1 MPTLLA
7 RSLLRETTWL
17 YLLGVATVC
26 LLLSFDLLSV
36 LARFLV
42 QNEATL
48 AEAGSL
54 LLYKVPWFL
63 HLSLP
68 ISVVFAVLLA
78 GGRMAKDSELK
89 AAYSGGVPPA
99 ALLWPLVLFG
109 VIVGIVS
116 FANNGFLEARA
127 EAAYQ
132 RKIDEFLYVRP
143 PTELQIDAAYNLDEG
158 IYFAARTRADPQDP
172 GGVATLSG
180 VLVVQPDGT
189 VITSPEGEWDADER
203 VWRLQQTQVTVP
215 GELPSSPGT
224 LELPFALEAS
234 VLQTLARPEEL
245 PFDKLL
251 LQLRTVAR
259 AGGDV
264 GALRYDLHRRVAD
277 ALSAAIF
284 ATFAG
289 AIALRVRGR
298 QAGFAWTMVLM
309 VLFWA
314 LWVLS
319 GDLFTSGALG
329 PVIAAWLTP
338 LVAAVGAL
346 VIAYRTVTR

>member
-7 RSLLRETTWL
+7 RSLLRETAGL

-26 LLLSFDLLSV
+26 LLLSVDLLSV

-42 QNEATL
+42 QNDASLGEA
-48 AEAGSL
+48 ARL

-109 VIVGIVS
+109 VLVGMVS
-116 FANNGFLEARA
+116 FANNAFLEARA
-127 EAAYQ
+127 ESAYQ
-132 RKIDEFLYVRP
+132 RLIDEFLYVRP
-143 PTELQIDAAYNLDEG
+143 PSELQIDVAYNLDEG
-158 IYFAARTRADPQDP
+158 VYFAARTRADPDDA
-172 GGVATLSG
+172 GGLATLGG
-180 VLVVQPDGT
+180 VLVVQTDGT
-189 VITSPEGEWDADER
+189 TVTAPEGEWDADAR
-203 VWRLQQTQVTVP
+203 IWRLHQSETTEP
-215 GELPSSPGT
+215 GEAPTSTGT
-224 LELPFALEAS
+224 VELPFELEAS
-234 VLQTLARPEEL
+234 PLQTLARPQEL

-251 LQLRTVAR
+251 SQLRTVGR

-264 GALRYDLHRRVAD
+264 AELRYDLHRRIAD
-277 ALSAAIF
+277 AFSAAIF
-284 ATFAG
+284 AAFAG

-298 QAGFAWTMVLM
+298 EAGFAWTMVLM

-329 PVIAAWLTP
+329 PITAAWLTP
-338 LVAAVGAL
+338 AAAAVGAAL
-346 VIAYRTVTR
+346 IAYRTVTR

>member
-1 MPTLLA
+1 MPTRLA
-7 RSLLRETTWL
+7 RSLLRETAGL

-26 LLLSFDLLSV
+26 LLLSVDLLSV

-42 QNEATL
+42 QNGATL
-48 AEAGSL
+48 GEAATL

-63 HLSLP
+63 HLALP

-99 ALLWPLVLFG
+99 ALLWPLIAFG
-109 VIVGIVS
+109 AVVGLVS
-116 FANNGFLEARA
+116 FFNNGFVESRA

-143 PTELQIDAAYNLDEG
+143 PNELQIDAAYNLDSG
-158 IYFAARTRADPQDP
+158 VYFAARTRASPDQP
-172 GGVATLSG
+172 GVASLSG
-180 VLVVQPDGT
+180 VLVVQDDGT
-189 VITSPEGEWDADER
+189 TITAPEGDWDAEER
-203 VWRLQQTQVTVP
+203 VWRLRMSQTTEP
-215 GELPSSPGT
+215 GGAPQTTGAV
-224 LELPFALEAS
+224 ELPFELEATP
-234 VLQTLARPEEL
+234 LQTLARPAEL
-245 PFDKLL
+245 PFDELVT
-251 LQLRTVAR
+251 QLRTVGR

-264 GALRYDLHRRVAD
+264 AELRYDLHRRVAD
-277 ALSAAIF
+277 AFSAAIF
-284 ATFAG
+284 AAFAG

-298 QAGFAWTMVLM
+298 EAGFAWTMVLM

-319 GDLFTSGALG
+319 GDLFASGALG
-329 PVIAAWLTP
+329 PVTAAWLTP
-338 LVAAVGAL
+338 ALAAIGAAI
-346 VIAYRTVTR
+346 IAYRTITR